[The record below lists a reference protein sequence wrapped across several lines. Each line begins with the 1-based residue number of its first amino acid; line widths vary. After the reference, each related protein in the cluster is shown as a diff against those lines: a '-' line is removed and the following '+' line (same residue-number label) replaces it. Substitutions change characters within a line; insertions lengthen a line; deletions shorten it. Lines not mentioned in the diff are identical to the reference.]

1 MSVQTTEETAFWNI
15 FPKNNIELFRIVK
28 NELVVC

>member
-1 MSVQTTEETAFWNI
+1 MPIQTSEETAFWST
-15 FPKNNIELFRIVK
+15 FPKDNIELFRIVK

>member
-1 MSVQTTEETAFWNI
+1 MSIQATKETALWST
-15 FPKNNIELFRIVK
+15 FPKDNIKLFRIVK